1 MKNSHPI
8 KKRNTTRHTANLVSI
23 VLGDPDGSVVL
34 EMLELVAVLELVVLE
49 LLAGPASRRRAGLGS
64 KGVFQRVVMIC
75 TKLQPPLRSL
85 VWFSLQDG
93 QDGLS
98 TPICSSLKL
107 ASCVRTAGNAN
118 ISDKRDAKV
127 MQVVRM
133 FFINMAMFSVLS
145 QCWN

>member
-8 KKRNTTRHTANLVSI
+8 KKRNTTRHTANLLSI

-34 EMLELVAVLELVVLE
+34 EMLESVAVLELVVLE

-64 KGVFQRVVMIC
+64 KGVFQRVVMIW
-75 TKLQPPLRSL
+75 KSDPQPTLRSL

-93 QDGLS
+93 HGLS

-107 ASCVRTAGNAN
+107 ASWVRTAGNAN